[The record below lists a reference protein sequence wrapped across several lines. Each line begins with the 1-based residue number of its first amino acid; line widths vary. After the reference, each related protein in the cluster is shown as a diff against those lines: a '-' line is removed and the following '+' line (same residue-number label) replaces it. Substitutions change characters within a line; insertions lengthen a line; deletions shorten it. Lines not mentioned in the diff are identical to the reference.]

1 MTQYCSPARFEM
13 GIKDKTCLSTDELQD
28 IAKSYNKSSPG
39 KKKIKTKTP
48 KATLVK
54 DMQKKLGREDH
65 MWLQQDFID
74 PSLKQK
80 VMNKAFRPLKPIEW
94 YKDRHTWLNTFDI
107 LKVMKQ
113 YETRYKDFFFLGVFP
128 LDFKEKDANGYCV
141 APSMC
146 EFSLRK
152 MLDKGK
158 RRFAMVINMDKHN
171 ESGSHWV
178 ALYCNLYSRRKNF
191 GVYYYDSVAYGPP
204 KEVAQFMQHIEKQVQ
219 SIFGKRLAA
228 RFAMRYNQTQKQFKD
243 SDCGVFSE
251 VFITQI
257 LKDVP
262 FDEICTRMKTDNEIN
277 KLRDILYTPTHES

>member
-1 MTQYCSPARFEM
+1 MKYCSPARFEM
-13 GIKDKTCLSTDELQD
+13 GMKDKTCLSADELQD
-28 IAKSYNKSSPG
+28 IAQSYNKSSQR
-39 KKKIKTKTP
+39 KKKIKTTTP

-54 DMQKKLGREDH
+54 SMQKTLGREDH
-65 MWLQQDFID
+65 LWLQQDFID

-80 VMNKAFRPLKPIEW
+80 VMDKAFRPLKPLEW

-128 LDFKEKDANGYCV
+128 LDFKEKDADGYCV
-141 APSMC
+141 APTMC

-158 RRFAMVINMDKHN
+158 RRFAMVINMDKHDA
-171 ESGSHWV
+171 SGSHWV
-178 ALYCNLYSRRKNF
+178 GLYCNLHSRRKNF

-204 KEVAQFMQHIEKQVQ
+204 KEVAQFMKEIEKQVQ

-262 FDEICTRMKTDNEIN
+262 FDEICARMKTDDEIN
-277 KLRDILYTPTHES
+277 KLRDVLYTPVHES